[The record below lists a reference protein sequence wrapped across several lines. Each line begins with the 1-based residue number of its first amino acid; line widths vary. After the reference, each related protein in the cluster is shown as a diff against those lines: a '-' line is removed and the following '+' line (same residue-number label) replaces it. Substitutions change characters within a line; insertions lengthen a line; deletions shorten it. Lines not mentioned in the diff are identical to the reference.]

1 MYSSRKLLTAAA
13 VAVMALAGA
22 CNKGKKGAEGGSR
35 EDSPVVAKVNGEPVR
50 LSALEE
56 SLRRVPF
63 QQRVQMSQDQAKLK
77 EYVNTFLAEEAV
89 YVEAKKRGI
98 TDDPEV
104 QAKVENYTKQIA
116 SNMLRRKLM
125 NETPTDDELK
135 TYYEANK
142 EEFKEETVAVSRIL
156 KRAPPP
162 GMPDTVAKR
171 AEAEKEIRKAYQ
183 SLKGGKNWDGV
194 VKQFSDDPPP
204 VKDKGGDR
212 GPVPANAQSPTGQ
225 HIQNL
230 KVGQYTEPFET
241 PEGWEI
247 VKVTG
252 EKTVTTKEFDNPQV
266 KRQIM
271 NKLRVKKF
279 DDFKQQLMTKADLK
293 IEDSVLAKV
302 DFSLPQNIVNPNAGG
317 APGGPGGQPGQMPPP
332 PGGAHG
338 LTPPGQPAAPAEGK
352 K

>member
-1 MYSSRKLLTAAA
+1 MYSSRKLLTVAA
-13 VAVMALAGA
+13 VTALALTGA
-22 CNKGKKGAEGGSR
+22 CNKGKKGGAESGSR

-77 EYVNTFLAEEAV
+77 EYVNSFLAEEAV

-104 QAKVENYTKQIA
+104 QAKIENYTKQIA

-135 TYYEANK
+135 SYYEANK

-183 SLKGGKNWDGV
+183 ALKSGKSWDSQ

-279 DDFKQQLMTKADLK
+279 DDFKQQLMSKADLK

-302 DFSLPQNIVNPNAGG
+302 DFSLPQNIMNPNAGG
-317 APGGPGGQPGQMPPP
+317 APAGMPGQMQPPAPGGQPGMPP
-332 PGGAHG
+332 A
-338 LTPPGQPAAPAEGK
+338 GQPATQAEGK

>member
-1 MYSSRKLLTAAA
+1 MYSSRKLLAAA
-13 VAVMALAGA
+13 AMAVMALTSA
-22 CNKGKKGAEGGSR
+22 CNKGKKGAEGGSK

-77 EYVNTFLAEEAV
+77 EYVNSFLAEEAV

-104 QAKVENYTKQIA
+104 QAKIENYTKQIA

-125 NETPTDDELK
+125 NETPTDEELK
-135 TYYEANK
+135 TYYDSNK

-162 GMPDTVAKR
+162 GMPDTVTKR
-171 AEAEKEIRKAYQ
+171 AEAEKEIKKAYQ
-183 SLKGGKNWDGV
+183 SLKSGKSWDSV
-194 VKQFSDDPPP
+194 VKQASDDPAP

-225 HIQNL
+225 RIQSL

-252 EKTVTTKEFDNPQV
+252 EKSVTTKEFDNPQV

-279 DDFKQQLMTKADLK
+279 DDFKQQLMGKADLK

-302 DFSLPQNIVNPNAGG
+302 DFSLPPNIVNPNGGAPAGG
-317 APGGPGGQPGQMPPP
+317 APGQMQPPAPGGTPPP
-332 PGGAHG
+332 PPPPAGA
-338 LTPPGQPAAPAEGK
+338 PAPAEGK
-352 K
+352 R